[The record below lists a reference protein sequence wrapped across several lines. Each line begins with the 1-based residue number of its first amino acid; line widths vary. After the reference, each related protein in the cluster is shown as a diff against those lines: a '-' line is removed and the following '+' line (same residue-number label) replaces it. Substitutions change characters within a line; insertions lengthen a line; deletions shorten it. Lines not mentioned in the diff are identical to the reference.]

1 MNRLSILLRNMV
13 YRILGV
19 LRTTY
24 RSSLI
29 LVMVVLLFVGCGGD
43 SDEGVSQPPKD
54 VEQAVKQFSLTQSRE
69 GRTKW
74 TLTADSA
81 IFLES
86 DRIAIEGVELLIY
99 GDEDGET
106 MTIRGD
112 SGEVN
117 ERTYDVTITG
127 NVRGIS
133 SDGDRLDT
141 EELHWN
147 DRTGK
152 IYTSPGM
159 KVTIIHEDSVIV
171 GEELM
176 ARPRLDTV
184 RLRNITGVTT
194 RMEEKESEISAE

>member
-1 MNRLSILLRNMV
+1 MV
-13 YRILGV
+13 YRIQKTLK
-19 LRTTY
+19 TAY
-24 RSSLI
+24 SSPFI
-29 LVMVVLLFVGCGGD
+29 LVMVVLLFVGCGGN
-43 SDEGVSQPPKD
+43 SDEGVSQPPED
-54 VEQAVKQFSLTQSRE
+54 VEQTVSQFSLTQSRE

-86 DRIAIEGVELLIY
+86 DRVAIEGVELLIY

-127 NVRGIS
+127 NVRGNS
-133 SDGDRLDT
+133 SDGDRLNT
-141 EELHWN
+141 EELHWS

-171 GEELM
+171 GEDLM

-184 RLRNITGVTT
+184 RLRNMTGITT
-194 RMEEKESEISAE
+194 RMEEKESETSAD